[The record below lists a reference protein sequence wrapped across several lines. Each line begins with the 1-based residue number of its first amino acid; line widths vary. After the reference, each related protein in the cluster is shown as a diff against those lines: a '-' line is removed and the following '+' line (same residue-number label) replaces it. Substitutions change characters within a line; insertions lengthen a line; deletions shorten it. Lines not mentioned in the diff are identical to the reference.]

1 MNVKKKMFALPYIIW
16 MILFTVVP
24 LILVL
29 IYAFV
34 DMTDTGNVVI
44 TLDYIKTAFSADNIT
59 VLLRSLEYALI
70 TTIICLLLS
79 YPAAMFLSK
88 LKSNIGAIICLLFI
102 LPMWMNFLLRTYA
115 WRALLDNNGLIN
127 NFLELIGIP
136 RQQLM
141 YTEGAVILG
150 LVYDFLPFM
159 LLPLYTAFQKLNHSY
174 IEAAEDLGASKV
186 QVLGR
191 VILPLT
197 RPAIITGITMVFMP
211 AVSTFVI
218 SGLLGGGK
226 YVMYGELIENEFLVM
241 NHWNIGAALAVLMM
255 VLLVISMAI
264 TRKYD
269 KDGPPTKV

>member
-34 DMTDTGNVVI
+34 DMTDTGNVVL

-269 KDGPPTKV
+269 KDGVSLC

>member
-16 MILFTVVP
+16 MVLFTVVP

-269 KDGPPTKV
+269 KDGVSLC

>member
-1 MNVKKKMFALPYIIW
+1 MQKKAFALPYIVW
-16 MILFTVVP
+16 MILFTVIP
-24 LILVL
+24 LVL
-29 IYAFV
+29 VIVYAFV
-34 DMTDTGNVVI
+34 DTSGSGNAVV
-44 TLDYIKTAFSADNIT
+44 TFDNFKTVLSGDNLK

-70 TTIICLLLS
+70 TTVICLLLS
-79 YPAAMFLSK
+79 YPAAMFLSQ
-88 LKSNIGAIICLLFI
+88 LKSNIGAVICLLFI

-127 NFLELIGIP
+127 NFLSLLGIP

-141 YTEGAVILG
+141 YTEGAVIFG

-159 LLPLYTAFQKLNHSY
+159 LLPLYTAFQKMNHSY
-174 IEAAEDLGASKV
+174 IEAAEDLGASRI

-241 NHWNIGAALAVLMM
+241 NHWNTGAALAVVMM

-269 KDGPPTKV
+269 KDGVSLC

>member
-141 YTEGAVILG
+141 YTEGAVILA
-150 LVYDFLPFM
+150 LVYDFMPFM

-269 KDGPPTKV
+269 KDGVSLC

>member
-269 KDGPPTKV
+269 KDGVSLC

>member
-1 MNVKKKMFALPYIIW
+1 MFALPYIIW

-269 KDGPPTKV
+269 KDGVSLC